1 MRRQIIDRWRWGLS
15 VLLALLLVLTP
26 TACSAANP
34 PLGIAPPLRSGNP
47 PPQLK
52 AKPVRSPPTPSPAAQ
67 NHMELQPFFDRESQS
82 EQLRSPVGRS
92 VDATPPLP
100 KLNKFD
106 QQVLAVCGEFGSR
119 VDPMNVQ
126 RLFEQSPAV
135 VQQIKQAVN
144 GEIFAGRWSTTDRRS
159 SRPAEFLDDLI
170 QIWTE
175 NHAFSHIFC
184 GEMKGEG
191 IGGLHYVGR
200 YAQLQQ
206 QGKAGRLPDNQSEEE
221 VQEGA
226 IYTVGIELQA
236 RGRVLRDRKKGYA
249 YPSDAAELLEDGT
262 WAFKQF
268 QPGHTDGTR
277 SCLYSINDPD
287 ASPFDMVFVK
297 TDRAIVTLYPDATPP
312 RSQPHCE

>member
-1 MRRQIIDRWRWGLS
+1 MRRQIIDRWQWCLS
-15 VLLALLLVLTP
+15 ALLGLLLVLTP

-34 PLGIAPPLRSGNP
+34 PLAIAPSLQSGHP
-47 PPQLK
+47 APQLK
-52 AKPVRSPPTPSPAAQ
+52 AKPARPLSKPSTATQ
-67 NHMELQPFFDRESQS
+67 NNVELQPFFDRASQS

-92 VDATPPLP
+92 VDATPRLP
-100 KLNKFD
+100 PLNKFD
-106 QQVLAVCGEFGSR
+106 QSVLAICGEFGAR
-119 VDPMNVQ
+119 VDPVDVRQ
-126 RLFEQSPAV
+126 LFNQSPAV
-135 VQQIKQAVN
+135 VKQIKQAVD
-144 GEIFAGRWSTTDRRS
+144 GEIFAGR
-159 SRPAEFLDDLI
+159 SRPSEFLDDLV

-184 GEMKGEG
+184 GEMKGER

-221 VQEGA
+221 VLEGA

-277 SCLYSINDPD
+277 SCLYSVNDPD

-312 RSQPHCE
+312 DNQPRCKI

>member
-1 MRRQIIDRWRWGLS
+1 MGRRPIGDRGRWLWS
-15 VLLALLLVLTP
+15 ALLGLLLVLTP
-26 TACSAANP
+26 TACQAANP
-34 PLGIAPPLRSGNP
+34 PLGLTPA
-47 PPQLK
+47 PQLK
-52 AKPVRSPPTPSPAAQ
+52 PPPVLKSPPVLQSKPVLKSPPAPIKRDP
-67 NHMELQPFFDRESQS
+67 MKFQPFFDRQSQS
-82 EQLRSPVGRS
+82 EQLRSPEGRS

-100 KLNKFD
+100 TLNQFD
-106 QQVLAVCGEFGSR
+106 QQVLAVCGEFGSLVGSGDVR
-119 VDPMNVQ
+119 

-135 VQQIKQAVN
+135 VKRIKQAVD
-144 GEIFAGRWSTTDRRS
+144 GAIFAGR
-159 SRPAEFLDDLI
+159 SRPAEFLDDLV

-206 QGKAGRLPDNQSEEE
+206 QGKAGRLPDNQSQEE

-236 RGRVLRDRKKGYA
+236 RGRILRDRKKGYA

-268 QPGHTDGTR
+268 QPGQTDGTR
-277 SCLYSINDPD
+277 SCLYTVNDPD
-287 ASPFDMVFVK
+287 AKPFDMVFVK
-297 TDRAIVTLYPDATPP
+297 TDRAIVTLYPDATPS
-312 RSQPHCE
+312 RSQPHCK

>member
-1 MRRQIIDRWRWGLS
+1 MRRQIIDRWRWCLS
-15 VLLALLLVLTP
+15 VLLGLLLVLTP

-34 PLGIAPPLRSGNP
+34 PMGITPALRSGNP

-52 AKPVRSPPTPSPAAQ
+52 AKPDRPQTKPSPGSQ
-67 NHMELQPFFDRESQS
+67 KNMELQPFFDRESQS

-106 QQVLAVCGEFGSR
+106 QQVLAVCGEFGAR
-119 VDPMNVQ
+119 VDPTDVRQ
-126 RLFEQSPAV
+126 LFEQSPAV
-135 VQQIKQAVN
+135 VKQIKQAVN
-144 GEIFAGRWSTTDRRS
+144 GEIFPGRDRPS
-159 SRPAEFLDDLI
+159 EFLDDLV

-184 GEMKGEG
+184 GEVKGEG

-268 QPGHTDGTR
+268 QPGHTEGTR
-277 SCLYSINDPD
+277 SCLYSVNDPD

-312 RSQPHCE
+312 RSQPHCT

>member
-1 MRRQIIDRWRWGLS
+1 MLRSLMKPLGLFLGW
-15 VLLALLLVLTP
+15 LLGLLLVLTP

-34 PLGIAPPLRSGNP
+34 PMGLTPSLRSGRP
-47 PPQLK
+47 APQLK
-52 AKPVRSPPTPSPAAQ
+52 AKPDRPIAKPTPAAQ
-67 NHMELQPFFDRESQS
+67 KNMEFQPFFDRESQS
-82 EQLRSPVGRS
+82 EQLRSPTGRS

-100 KLNKFD
+100 QLNKFD
-106 QQVLAVCGEFGSR
+106 QQVLSVCGEFGAR
-119 VDPMNVQ
+119 VDPADVRQ
-126 RLFEQSPAV
+126 LFEQSPAV
-135 VQQIKQAVN
+135 VKQIKQAVD
-144 GEIFAGRWSTTDRRS
+144 GEIFPGR
-159 SRPAEFLDDLI
+159 SRPAEFLDDLV

-184 GEMKGEG
+184 GEMKGAG

-226 IYTVGIELQA
+226 VYTVGIELQA

-268 QPGHTDGTR
+268 QPGNTEGTR
-277 SCLYSINDPD
+277 SCLYSVNDPD
-287 ASPFDMVFVK
+287 AKPFAMVFVK

>member
-1 MRRQIIDRWRWGLS
+1 
-15 VLLALLLVLTP
+15 
-26 TACSAANP
+26 
-34 PLGIAPPLRSGNP
+34 
-47 PPQLK
+47 
-52 AKPVRSPPTPSPAAQ
+52 
-67 NHMELQPFFDRESQS
+67 
-82 EQLRSPVGRS
+82 

-100 KLNKFD
+100 PLNQFD
-106 QQVLAVCGEFGSR
+106 QQVLAVCGEFGSLVGPGDVR
-119 VDPMNVQ
+119 

-135 VQQIKQAVN
+135 VKRIKQAVD
-144 GEIFAGRWSTTDRRS
+144 GAIFARRTS
-159 SRPAEFLDDLI
+159 PAEFLDDLV

-206 QGKAGRLPDNQSEEE
+206 QGKGGRLPDNQSQEE

-236 RGRVLRDRKKGYA
+236 RGRILRDRKKGYA

-268 QPGHTDGTR
+268 QPGQTDGTR
-277 SCLYSINDPD
+277 SCLYTVNDPD
-287 ASPFDMVFVK
+287 AKPFDMVFVK
-297 TDRAIVTLYPDATPP
+297 TDRAIVTLYPDATPS
-312 RSQPHCE
+312 RSQPHCK

>member
-1 MRRQIIDRWRWGLS
+1 MRRQIIDRWRWCFS
-15 VLLALLLVLTP
+15 MLLGLLLVLTP

-34 PLGIAPPLRSGNP
+34 PMGITPSLRSGNP
-47 PPQLK
+47 PPELK
-52 AKPVRSPPTPSPAAQ
+52 AKPDRPQTEPLPVSQ
-67 NHMELQPFFDRESQS
+67 KNMELQPFFDRESQS

-100 KLNKFD
+100 KLNQFD

-119 VDPMNVQ
+119 IEAADVR

-135 VQQIKQAVN
+135 VKQIKQAVN
-144 GEIFAGRWSTTDRRS
+144 GEIFPGRDRPS
-159 SRPAEFLDDLI
+159 EFLDDLV

-175 NHAFSHIFC
+175 HHAFSHIFC

-191 IGGLHYVGR
+191 IGGLHYIGR

-206 QGKAGRLPDNQSEEE
+206 QGKAGRLRNNQSEEE

-226 IYTVGIELQA
+226 VYTVGIELQA

-277 SCLYSINDPD
+277 SCLYTVNDPD
-287 ASPFDMVFVK
+287 AKPFEMVFVK

-312 RSQPHCE
+312 RSQPHCT